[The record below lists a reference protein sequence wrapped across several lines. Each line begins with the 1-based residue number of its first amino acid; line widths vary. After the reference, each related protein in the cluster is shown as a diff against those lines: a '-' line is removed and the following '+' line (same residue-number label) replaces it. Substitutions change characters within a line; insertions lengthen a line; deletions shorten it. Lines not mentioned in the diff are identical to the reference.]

1 MCCAHAVSAWLDDD
15 MNMLPCV
22 DGDACVVGVSMVID
36 SALLLIQ
43 IRDGATF
50 TYSICMKIR
59 KHLFLSNKNYEDK

>member
-1 MCCAHAVSAWLDDD
+1 